1 MSASTL
7 GLASRIAV
15 TFARFSLFSR
25 MCATPKVILEWRL
38 KTRSRY
44 AMSPYLPKVEP

>member
-15 TFARFSLFSR
+15 TFARFSMFSE
-25 MCATPKVILEWRL
+25 MCATTKVVLEWRL
-38 KTRSRY
+38 KARSRC
-44 AMSPYLPKVEP
+44 ARISYLPKVET